1 MIRKS
6 RKINQKK
13 DRKINYKRGGD
24 PRGPPGPQPPL
35 LFLIF
40 LSFVWFLFLDFLI
53 ILFDFVDFLIDVHGL
68 GDVRFGFGPVPVPA
82 GSGSVRFRF
91 SRFRR
96 LVYLSANFE
105 MHNLARVF
113 LCLFSFPMVWEH
125 LDPF

>member
-6 RKINQKK
+6 KNKNLTE
-13 DRKINYKRGGD
+13 DRKIKHNRGGD

-40 LSFVWFLFLDFLI
+40 LSFVWFIFLDFLI

-68 GDVRFGFGPVPVPA
+68 GDVRERGFGPVKVPA

-91 SRFRR
+91 SRFI
-96 LVYLSANFE
+96 FF
-105 MHNLARVF
+105 ARFGRVG
-113 LCLFSFPMVWEH
+113 SKTVRFPV
-125 LDPF
+125 LGSVRGLPVR

>member
-6 RKINQKK
+6 RKRNQTK
-13 DRKINYKRGGD
+13 DRKIKNKRGGD

-68 GDVRFGFGPVPVPA
+68 GDVLKARKMYKQVPKACV
-82 GSGSVRFRF
+82 SFREF
-91 SRFRR
+91 
-96 LVYLSANFE
+96 
-105 MHNLARVF
+105 
-113 LCLFSFPMVWEH
+113 
-125 LDPF
+125 

>member
-1 MIRKS
+1 MKT
-6 RKINQKK
+6 KEK
-13 DRKINYKRGGD
+13 KRGAPGGENLL
-24 PRGPPGPQPPL
+24 RPPFSFPLFSIVFFRFPLFGVPGVPPPL

-53 ILFDFVDFLIDVHGL
+53 VLFDFVNFLIDVQGL
-68 GDVRFGFGPVPVPA
+68 GDVRERGFGPVPVPA

-105 MHNLARVF
+105 MHNLAGVF
-113 LCLFSFPMVWEH
+113 
-125 LDPF
+125 